1 MNKIILKIKSL
12 VKFVLFMLFR
22 FVDVFVYLRGRT
34 TNFDNKPR
42 SSKNI
47 LLVRLDAIG
56 DYILFR
62 NFIEILKKEPKYSEY
77 KITLIG
83 NIMWKELAETLDK
96 EYISEFIWI
105 DTKKFHRNIIYRYR
119 ILRKVYSTYYDIVI
133 HPTYS
138 RTYDADNI
146 VKMSNASEKI
156 GSIGDLSNISRWQKR
171 ITDKYYTKLIP
182 AQRNIMFEF
191 YRNKE
196 FFENLLDK
204 KLDIT
209 KPYIKLPA
217 NYTFN
222 LELPQSNYAV
232 LFIGASANFRKW
244 NIENFGEV
252 AKWIKR
258 NLGYEIVLCGGKED
272 VESTKVFERVYN
284 DTYFNL
290 VGKTSLIDLL
300 FVIKNSK
307 MIISNETFFPHMAVA
322 LNAKNIFVISNGNH
336 FGRFIPYPREITESY
351 FPIYHPEIEK
361 DLISYEELSN
371 MYGYGS
377 QLNINEI
384 TPQQVIKTIID
395 NIEDKYDD

>member
-1 MNKIILKIKSL
+1 MGRSFSFKALSKMETISKLKSL
-12 VKFVLFMLFR
+12 TKYVLYNIL
-22 FVDVFVYLRGRT
+22 DSLKQNT
-34 TNFDNKPR
+34 
-42 SSKNI
+42 KNI
-47 LLVRLDAIG
+47 LLIRLDSIG

-83 NIMWKELAETLDK
+83 NIIWKELAETLDK

-105 DTKKFHRNIIYRYR
+105 DTKKFHRNIIYRYKT
-119 ILRKVYSTYYDIVI
+119 LRKVYSKYYDIVI

-138 RTYDADNI
+138 RTYDTDNI
-146 VKMSNASEKI
+146 VKMVNAKEKI
-156 GSIGDLSNISRWQKR
+156 GSTGDLSNISKWQKK

-182 AQRNIMFEF
+182 AQKNIMFEF

-196 FFENLLDK
+196 LFENLMGK
-204 KLDIT
+204 KLDIA
-209 KPYIKLPA
+209 KPYIKLPT
-217 NYTFN
+217 NYTFD
-222 LELPQSNYAV
+222 LELPQSSYAI

-244 NIENFGEV
+244 NIGNFGEV
-252 AKWIKR
+252 AKWIKY

-272 VESTKVFERVYN
+272 MESTKIFEQVYN
-284 DTYFNL
+284 DTFLNL

-300 FVIKNSK
+300 FIIKNSK
-307 MIISNETFFPHMAVA
+307 MIISNETSFPHMAVA

-361 DLISYEELSN
+361 DLVNYYKLSN

-377 QLNINEI
+377 QLDINEI
-384 TPQQVIKTIID
+384 TPQQVVIKITD
-395 NIEDKYDD
+395 SMGG

>member
-12 VKFVLFMLFR
+12 VKFMLFR
-22 FVDVFVYLRGRT
+22 FVDVFFYLRERT
-34 TNFDNKPR
+34 ANFGNKPR

-83 NIMWKELAETLDK
+83 NITWKELAETLDK

-105 DTKKFHRNIIYRYR
+105 DTRKFRRNIIYRYKT
-119 ILRKVYSTYYDIVI
+119 LRTVCSTYYDIVI

-138 RTYDADNI
+138 RTYDADII

-196 FFENLLDK
+196 FFENLIGK
-204 KLDIT
+204 KLDIA
-209 KPYIKLPA
+209 KPYIKLPT

-222 LELPQSNYAV
+222 LELPQSSYAV
-232 LFIGASANFRKW
+232 LFISASANFKKW

-252 AKWIKR
+252 AKWIKC

-272 VESTKVFERVYN
+272 MESTKVFERVYN

-322 LNAKNIFVISNGNH
+322 LNAKNIFVIYNGNH

-361 DLISYEELSN
+361 DLINYEKLSN

-377 QLNINEI
+377 QLDINEI
-384 TPQQVIKTIID
+384 TPQQVIKRIID